1 MTAPAPTS
9 SQSTRRR
16 TLIASLKYVA
26 LAIVLA
32 WCVRYFVRH
41 WDEAE
46 QALAGTHPRWSLV
59 LGSAVVVLGAYAVLI
74 QVWRAILTGAGE
86 RLAYGAAAR
95 IWMVSNLGKYVPG
108 KVWQMSAMAMMARE
122 QGVSGVA
129 AAGSSVLSQLVTLV
143 TGFAVTVTTGAGVL
157 PDRRAAIAA
166 VLASVLALAVMPIGL
181 PIGERLLRRALGR
194 DVTFPRLAPGAF
206 AIAVVGSSIGWLLL
220 GIGFYLLGRGL
231 GVVDL
236 PLPASIA
243 AFVGSY
249 LAGFLALF
257 SPGGV
262 GVREGTMQGI
272 LRGLGVPEGE
282 AIVLV
287 VASRLWLT
295 VLEIVPALL
304 FLAAGAMRRPGVATG
319 TGRVPPD
326 A

>member
-1 MTAPAPTS
+1 MTAPDQPTGGVA
-9 SQSTRRR
+9 RRR
-16 TLIASLKYVA
+16 GVLAFAKFAA
-26 LAIVLA
+26 LAVVLA
-32 WCVRYFVRH
+32 WCVWYVWRH
-41 WDEAE
+41 WADARL
-46 QALAGTHPRWSLV
+46 ALATTQPRWSL
-59 LGSAVVVLGAYAVLI
+59 LAASAAVVLAAYAVLI
-74 QVWRAILTGAGE
+74 QVWRSILAGAGE
-86 RLAYGAAAR
+86 HLPYGPAAR
-95 IWMVSNLGKYVPG
+95 IWTVSNLGKYVPG
-108 KVWQMSAMAMMARE
+108 KVWQMSAMALMARE

-143 TGFAVTVTTGAGVL
+143 TGLAVTVMTGAGVL

-166 VLASVLALAVMPIGL
+166 ALVSLVALAVMPVGL
-181 PIGERLLRRALGR
+181 PIGERLLRRVTGR
-194 DVTFPRLAPGAF
+194 DVTFPRLAPRAF
-206 AIAVVGSSIGWLLL
+206 VVAVVGSTLGWLLL
-220 GIGFYLLGRGL
+220 GTAFHLLGRGL

-262 GVREGTMQGI
+262 GVREGTMQGM

-282 AIVLV
+282 ALVLV

-295 VLEIVPALL
+295 VLEILPALVFIAAGGLRRSRAREVPAPR
-304 FLAAGAMRRPGVATG
+304 AR
-319 TGRVPPD
+319 D